1 MDIRRIC
8 VFCGSRPGAH
18 ADYARGARA
27 LGTFLARQ
35 SIGLVYGG
43 SKTGLMGQLADAALD
58 AGGEVIGVIPGH
70 LETREVAHTGL
81 ADLRVVGTMHE
92 RKAAMAAL
100 ADAFIAIPG
109 GLGTFEEFFEM
120 ATWTQLG
127 IQAKPTALFNVRG
140 YFDATRAVLDKAVTE
155 GFLRIEQR
163 ALITIAS
170 ELSTILDAF
179 RAFRPPA
186 V

>member
-8 VFCGSRPGAH
+8 VFCGSRPGGH
-18 ADYARGARA
+18 PDYARAAREVGA
-27 LGTFLARQ
+27 FLAGQ

-58 AGGEVIGVIPGH
+58 AGGQVIGVIPGH

-81 ADLRVVGTMHE
+81 TDLRVVGTMHE
-92 RKAAMAAL
+92 RKATMAAL

-140 YFDATRAVLDKAVTE
+140 YFEATRALLDQAVTE
-155 GFLRIEQR
+155 GFLRVEHR
-163 ALITIAS
+163 ALITISS
-170 ELSTILDAF
+170 ELPPILDAF
-179 RAFRPPA
+179 RAFG
-186 V
+186 